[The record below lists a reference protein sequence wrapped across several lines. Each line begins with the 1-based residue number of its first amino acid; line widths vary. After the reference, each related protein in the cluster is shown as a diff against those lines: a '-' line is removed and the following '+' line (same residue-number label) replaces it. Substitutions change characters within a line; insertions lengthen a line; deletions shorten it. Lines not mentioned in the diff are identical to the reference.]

1 MYVILGRFQGSYKK
15 RKKTKLRT
23 QVFIPVFIAA
33 MFVVGFADPNK
44 NSVPSTIELLRQN
57 QPPRPAPPDKKQL
70 SNKPWDYFHPT
81 WMKST
86 PWTLIAVSEEVDH
99 SIEYSKAELL
109 VEDPQNRIE
118 KEFIPSSEIR
128 GRVQFWIDIY
138 SRFSSRTRVI
148 HDRRHP
154 EVMFG
159 YMDFRPLYRNMS
171 SKVAAE
177 IKAAAF
183 EKKILKELK
192 ARLDEAAGLSKTHLL
207 SLDEKTA
214 IQAFLSRSG
223 ALDKTSYVRLIKNI
237 RTQTGQSDVF
247 LMALQRSK
255 YLLPHIESVFKQ
267 QGLPVALARIP
278 FVESS
283 FNTKAL
289 SKIGAV
295 GIWQFTPE
303 TARELIHADAE
314 HLWADPLRQTKS
326 AAKLLKLY
334 RNALPDWGTTIT
346 SYNTGVGRVRRMVE
360 KYKVTNV
367 ATLIELSHTDTL
379 GFAGKNFYSE
389 FLAANFVEAY
399 KEELFGSLL
408 NGIDSMLVFKNNGAI
423 PKELCDL

>member
-1 MYVILGRFQGSYKK
+1 MNLGSFKSPLK
-15 RKKTKLRT
+15 RPQKTRLKT

-33 MFVVGFADPNK
+33 MFVVGFSDPNK
-44 NSVPSTIELLRQN
+44 ASVPTTMEILRQS
-57 QPPRPAPPDKKQL
+57 QPPKPIPSNKAQL
-70 SNKPWDYFHPT
+70 SNNPWDYFHPT
-81 WMKST
+81 WKKST
-86 PWTLIAVSEEVDH
+86 PWTLIAVSDVLDH

-109 VEDPQNRIE
+109 VEDPHNRIE
-118 KEFIPSSEIR
+118 KEFIPSNEIK

-177 IKAAAF
+177 IKASAF

-192 ARLDEAAGLSKTHLL
+192 ARLDEAAGISRTHFLSV
-207 SLDEKTA
+207 DEKTA

-223 ALDKTSYVRLIKNI
+223 ALDKLSYLRLIKNI

-283 FNTKAL
+283 FNAKAL

-295 GIWQFTPE
+295 GIWQFTRE
-303 TARELIHADAE
+303 TARELIHGEAE
-314 HLWADPLRQTKS
+314 HLWVDPLRQTKS
-326 AAKLLKLY
+326 AAKLLKCY
-334 RNALPDWGTTIT
+334 RSALPDWGTTIT
-346 SYNTGVGRVRRMVE
+346 SYNTGVGRVRRMVQ
-360 KYKVTNV
+360 KYRVKNV
-367 ATLIELSHTDTL
+367 ATLIELSHNDTL

-408 NGIDSMLVFKNNGAI
+408 NGIDSMLVFKNNGAL